1 MGWVLPCIPKRT
13 RKRQSTG
20 PLSYRGSVWLLYL
33 SRVCVCGTICWLA
46 RGQSW
51 QFKPTYTD
59 AQKALFMAV
68 CVGFEPT
75 ERSSRSRFSKPA
87 HLPLCQ
93 HTSWQELKDLNPYK
107 MIWNHLCYR
116 YTKSLE
122 NGGKDRIRTYDTQ
135 INNLPFWPTEL
146 LSLFKIVIIKNLVWI
161 IGINLWHTMN
171 KIICYFNIF
180 FRIIKHILPF
190 YS

>member
-75 ERSSRSRFSKPA
+75 ERYSRSRFSKPA

-116 YTKSLE
+116 YTKFLKMAGTVGFEPTTRRLTICRSDQL
-122 NGGKDRIRTYDTQ
+122 NYF
-135 INNLPFWPTEL
+135 PFL
-146 LSLFKIVIIKNLVWI
+146 KS
-161 IGINLWHTMN
+161 
-171 KIICYFNIF
+171 
-180 FRIIKHILPF
+180 
-190 YS
+190 

>member
-1 MGWVLPCIPKRT
+1 MGMGSTLYTESNPKKASNRSAIIT
-13 RKRQSTG
+13 RKRMNA
-20 PLSYRGSVWLLYL
+20 LFYE
-33 SRVCVCGTICWLA
+33 VCVCGTICWLA

-75 ERSSRSRFSKPA
+75 ERYSRSRFSKPA

-93 HTSWQELKDLNPYK
+93 HTLWQELKDSNPYK

-116 YTKSLE
+116 YTKSLKMA
-122 NGGKDRIRTYDTQ
+122 GTARI
-135 INNLPFWPTEL
+135 EL
-146 LSLFKIVIIKNLVWI
+146 ATHRLTVCRS
-161 IGINLWHTMN
+161 TD
-171 KIICYFNIF
+171 
-180 FRIIKHILPF
+180 
-190 YS
+190 